1 MTERRIITTNRAGV
15 IWSGITW
22 ACVLLFLPAGLASMA
37 MQTLLPANLGYPQ
50 LDAPSGVPVWLNRT
64 VLVLDILV
72 FVIPPLVVTLANKK
86 AKRLGHRVKGVVA
99 GSWAVAGL
107 VAAIALM
114 LWFFG

>member
-1 MTERRIITTNRAGV
+1 MTESRIITSNRAGV

-50 LDAPSGVPVWLNRT
+50 LDAPAGIPVWLNRL

-72 FVIPPLVVTLANKK
+72 FAIPAVVVTLSNKK

-99 GSWAVAGL
+99 GSWGVFGL
-107 VAAIALM
+107 VAAIALL

>member
-22 ACVLLFLPAGLASMA
+22 VCLLLFLPAGVASMA

-50 LDAPSGVPVWLNRT
+50 LDAKGVPVWLNRLVLAVD
-64 VLVLDILV
+64 VLVFAV
-72 FVIPPLVVTLANKK
+72 PPVVVMVANNK
-86 AKRLGHRVKGVVA
+86 AKRLGHRVRGVVG
-99 GSWAVAGL
+99 GSWAVFGL
-107 VAAIALM
+107 VTAISLA